1 MPDLNVPS
9 QETFNGAR
17 HYVTKFVY
25 PVIEEVVNIMVGR
38 IQALEEKNAMR
49 TAARVALRE
58 AGHKEPSD
66 VQVARVVDEFI
77 LRRLRE
83 PREGL
88 PCVMLDWS
96 QPVEVLGDRDGR
108 TVTKWNPA
116 QQKAALT
123 EEEPTREPE
132 RRLEAHAK
140 HLRGLEERVKRIE
153 RGAQ

>member
-96 QPVEVLGDRDGR
+96 KPFEVIRNSDGR
-108 TVTKWNPA
+108 TIARWDPA
-116 QQKAALT
+116 QHKPAVAN
-123 EEEPTREPE
+123 EEPTRDPDG
-132 RRLEAHAK
+132 RLKAHAR
-140 HLRGLEERVKRIE
+140 HLQNLDKRVKQIE